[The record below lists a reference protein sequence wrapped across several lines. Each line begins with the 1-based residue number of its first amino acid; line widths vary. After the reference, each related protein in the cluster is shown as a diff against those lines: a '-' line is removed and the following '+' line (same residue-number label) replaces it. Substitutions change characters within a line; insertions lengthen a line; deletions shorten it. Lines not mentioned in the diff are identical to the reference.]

1 MQEGIRHVREGRM
14 GEAYKVFKKVIER
27 NPRNEFAWIW
37 VSVTSEDRVE
47 KRAAL
52 EKALEINPNSTHA
65 KEALRALN
73 AEESRLASPAKP
85 DPTSQPTA
93 PMQVVT
99 PPPVIENPATPAPA
113 PTPAPPTL
121 PVEQTNNPFVA
132 GKGETSSNPANLG
145 RGESSSNPVRIGNLR
160 TSSRPGRVNPQEIVS
175 NPFYEMPP
183 ELADRVAADKAN
195 AATRPYRVGHA
206 ENLSNPNRAGTRPP
220 DTAPQVGN
228 VDTPV
233 NLVNSSAAAT
243 AKKETVAKEDKA
255 ANTREKRER
264 LFFRRIRLTALF
276 ILAILVVLLA
286 AFFVFNFL
294 QKQANQTQPTATQA
308 ATQSGPTAETPSAG
322 ASGTAQPT
330 ITVPPLTT
338 ASGTAVTATPGGATT
353 TQAGPNPTQ
362 AAITK
367 NLQAATSSQASG
379 DYQGAI
385 TAYQAV
391 IQADTTNVPANLGL
405 GMLYLTAPD
414 SALPSGTDRYAGAVK
429 AFQVVTAQNPN
440 WAGGYSHL
448 GEALALQGNVKE
460 AITAYSRSLE
470 LDPNGPERWLALA
483 ALYEKDNQPDQAR
496 YCRER
501 AGSLAATTAAPTAT
515 ATPAPTTPAPSTTT
529 Q

>member
-37 VSVTSEDRVE
+37 VSVTSEDRAE

-93 PMQVVT
+93 PMRVVT

-113 PTPAPPTL
+113 PIPAPTL

-132 GKGETSSNPANLG
+132 GKGEPSSNPASLG
-145 RGESSSNPVRIGNLR
+145 RGESSSNPARMGNLR
-160 TSSRPGRVNPQEIVS
+160 TASHPGRINPQEIVS

-183 ELADRVAADKAN
+183 ELADKAN
-195 AATRPYRVGHA
+195 AGTRPYRVSQA
-206 ENLSNPNRAGTRPP
+206 ENLSNPNRAGNRPP

-233 NLVNSSAAAT
+233 NLVNSSAAAA
-243 AKKETVAKEDKA
+243 AKKETVAKEDQS

-276 ILAILVVLLA
+276 ILAILIVLLA

-294 QKQANQTQPTATQA
+294 QKQANQAQPTATQA
-308 ATQSGPTAETPSAG
+308 ATQSGTTAGMPSA
-322 ASGTAQPT
+322 ASSGTAQPT

-338 ASGTAVTATPGGATT
+338 ASGAAAATATPGGGTT
-353 TQAGPNPTQ
+353 PQAGPNPTQ

-367 NLQAATSSQASG
+367 NLQAATGSQASG

-391 IQADTTNVPANLGL
+391 IQADSTNVPANLGL

-483 ALYEKDNQPDQAR
+483 ALYDKDNQPDQAR
-496 YCRER
+496 FCRER
-501 AGSLAATTAAPTAT
+501 AGILPSTTVAPSAT
-515 ATPAPTTPAPSTTT
+515 ATPAPTTAAPSTTT
-529 Q
+529 R